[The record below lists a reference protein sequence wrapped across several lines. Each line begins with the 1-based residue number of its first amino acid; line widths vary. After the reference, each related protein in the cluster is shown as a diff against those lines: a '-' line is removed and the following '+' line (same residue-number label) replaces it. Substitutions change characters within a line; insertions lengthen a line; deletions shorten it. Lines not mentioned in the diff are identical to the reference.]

1 MAQVLIEL
9 KAKTQQAEKDLEEV
23 SVLLEEQK
31 ELTIEFQKE
40 LSELE
45 RKRATSNKGNLAQQR
60 EINKAISQ
68 TKAQIKDAQLGVKDY
83 SNQQSNL
90 RKTQSKLNK
99 ETREAEK
106 DQKEYNRELEKSTG
120 LTKTLDTLTGGL
132 FSRVKS
138 GANAFKTATK
148 SANRFRIALISTG
161 VGAFVVALGSLVAMF
176 KNSEEGQDRL
186 TKLTKQF
193 GSVVNNVLDVV
204 SDFGKG
210 IFNLGNAFKTAL
222 SDGLMAGLREAK
234 DGFSEFSDSVSTFT
248 EEVVNDFEKA
258 GQIADQIAQA
268 NKIDRELLIERQ
280 KANAKINDLRI
291 KGQDIERFNAFER
304 ADFLSEALRIEN
316 DITDQEIKAAK
327 LRRDAKIEENKLSE
341 STREDLEEQAKLEA
355 KVFELESKKLS
366 RQREVRSSINT
377 AIRETIRLRRQEIDE
392 FGKQR
397 GKIQAVQDEFR
408 GKREK
413 QAEEDKEKDQE
424 AKALEINNALEASQS
439 ILRGKIMQNEE
450 ELFLEKNK
458 AELTMGFAN
467 STSQLIGMIA
477 KKDSKVGKA
486 AATAQAIISG
496 IQGTQN
502 AFKTAQDSPITALFP
517 AYPFIQAGI
526 AAAFA
531 VKQVQSINSVDPT
544 GGSGASMSG
553 ARGSAQSQVPSVNVV
568 GASPIN
574 QVAQAIGDREDQ
586 PVKAFVVAE
595 EVTTQQA
602 LDRKTNEKASIG

>member
-1 MAQVLIEL
+1 VAQVLIEL

-138 GANAFKTATK
+138 GATAFKTATK

>member
-9 KAKTQQAEKDLEEV
+9 KAKTQQAEKDLSEV

-31 ELTIEFQKE
+31 ELTIEFQKD

-138 GANAFKTATK
+138 GATAFKAATK
-148 SANRFRIALISTG
+148 SANLFRIALISTG

-258 GQIADQIAQA
+258 GQIADQIAEA
-268 NKIDRELLIERQ
+268 NKIDRTLLIERQ

-304 ADFLSEALRIEN
+304 ADFLAEALRIEN
-316 DITDQEIKAAK
+316 EITDQEIKAAK

-366 RQREVRSSINT
+366 RQREVRSSINS

-397 GKIQAVQDEFR
+397 GKIQAVQDEFQA
-408 GKREK
+408 KKDK
-413 QAEEDKEKDQE
+413 QAEEDGEKQQE
-424 AKALEINNALEASQS
+424 AKALEINNALEASQT

-458 AELTMGFAN
+458 ANLTMGFAN
-467 STSQLIGMIA
+467 QTSQLIGMIA

-502 AFKTAQDSPITALFP
+502 AFKTAQDSPITKIFP

-531 VKQVQSINSVDPT
+531 VKQVQSINAVDPT

-574 QVAQAIGDREDQ
+574 QVAQAIGDREDK

>member
-60 EINKAISQ
+60 EINKAIAQ

-83 SNQQSNL
+83 SNQQSSL
-90 RKTQSKLNK
+90 RKTQQKLNK

-138 GANAFKTATK
+138 GATAFKTATK

-258 GQIADQIAQA
+258 GQIADQIAEA
-268 NKIDRELLIERQ
+268 NKIDRALLIERQ

-304 ADFLSEALRIEN
+304 ADFLAEALRIEN
-316 DITDQEIKAAK
+316 EITDQEIKAAK

-377 AIRETIRLRRQEIDE
+377 AIRETIRLRRQEIQE
-392 FGKQR
+392 FGEQR
-397 GKIQAVQDEFR
+397 EKIQAVQDEFQA
-408 GKREK
+408 KKDK
-413 QAEEDKEKDQE
+413 QAEEDGEKQQE
-424 AKALEINNALEASQS
+424 AKALEINNALEVSQS
-439 ILRGKIMQNEE
+439 ILRGKIMQSEE
-450 ELFLEKNK
+450 ELFLEEHK

-467 STSQLIGMIA
+467 QTSQLIGMIA
-477 KKDSKVGKA
+477 KKDSKVAKA

-517 AYPFIQAGI
+517 PYPFIQAGI

-531 VKQVQSINSVDPT
+531 IKQVQSINAVDPT

-574 QVAQAIGDREDQ
+574 QVAQAIGTREDQ

>member
-138 GANAFKTATK
+138 GATAFKTATK

>member
-1 MAQVLIEL
+1 VAQVLIEL

-60 EINKAISQ
+60 EINKAIAQ

-83 SNQQSNL
+83 SNQQSSL
-90 RKTQSKLNK
+90 RKTQQKLNK

-138 GANAFKTATK
+138 GATAFKTATK

-258 GQIADQIAQA
+258 GQIADQIAEA
-268 NKIDRELLIERQ
+268 NKIDRALLIERQ

-304 ADFLSEALRIEN
+304 ADFLAEALRIEN
-316 DITDQEIKAAK
+316 EITDQEIKAAK

-377 AIRETIRLRRQEIDE
+377 AIRETIRLRRQEIQE
-392 FGKQR
+392 FGEQR
-397 GKIQAVQDEFR
+397 EKIQAVQDEFQA
-408 GKREK
+408 KKDK
-413 QAEEDKEKDQE
+413 QAEEDGEKQQE
-424 AKALEINNALEASQS
+424 AKALEINNALEVSQS
-439 ILRGKIMQNEE
+439 ILRGKIMQSEE
-450 ELFLEKNK
+450 ELFLEEHK

-467 STSQLIGMIA
+467 QTSQLIGMIA
-477 KKDSKVGKA
+477 KKDSKVAKA

-517 AYPFIQAGI
+517 PYPFIQAGI

-531 VKQVQSINSVDPT
+531 IKQVQSINAVDPT

-574 QVAQAIGDREDQ
+574 QVAQAIGTREDQ

>member
-9 KAKTQQAEKDLEEV
+9 KAKTQQAEKDLEEI

-60 EINKAISQ
+60 EINKAIAQ

-90 RKTQSKLNK
+90 RKTQQKLNK

-138 GANAFKTATK
+138 GATAFKTATK
-148 SANRFRIALISTG
+148 SANLFRIALISTG

-193 GSVVNNVLDVV
+193 GSIVNNVTDVV
-204 SDFGKG
+204 ANFGKG
-210 IFNLGNAFKTAL
+210 IFNLGNAFSKVLKGDFKGAL
-222 SDGLMAGLREAK
+222 DEAK
-234 DGFSEFSDSVSTFT
+234 SGFSDFSDSVSTFT

-280 KANAKINDLRI
+280 KANAKINELRI

-304 ADFLSEALRIEN
+304 ADFLAEALRIEN
-316 DITDQEIKAAK
+316 EITDQEIKAAK

-366 RQREVRSSINT
+366 RQREVRSQINT

-397 GKIQAVQDEFR
+397 EKIQAVQDEFQA
-408 GKREK
+408 KKDK

-450 ELFLEKNK
+450 EIFLEKNK
-458 AELTMGFAN
+458 ANLTMAFAN

-477 KKDSKVGKA
+477 KEDSKVGKA

-517 AYPFIQAGI
+517 AYPFVQAGI

-531 VKQVQSINSVDPT
+531 VKQVQQINAVDPT
-544 GGSGASMSG
+544 GGSGASVSG
-553 ARGSAQSQVPSVNVV
+553 SRGSAQSQVPNVNVV

>member
-138 GANAFKTATK
+138 GATAFKTATK

-161 VGAFVVALGSLVAMF
+161 VGAFVVALGSLVAMI

>member
-9 KAKTQQAEKDLEEV
+9 KAKTQQAEKDLSEV

-138 GANAFKTATK
+138 GATAFKTATK

-204 SDFGKG
+204 SGFGKG

-222 SDGLMAGLREAK
+222 SGGLMAGLREAK

-248 EEVVNDFEKA
+248 DEVVNDFEKA
-258 GQIADQIAQA
+258 GQIADEIAQA
-268 NKIDRELLIERQ
+268 NKIDRDLLIERQ

-341 STREDLEEQAKLEA
+341 STKEDLEEQAKLEA

-366 RQREVRSSINT
+366 RQREVRSQINT

-413 QAEEDKEKDQE
+413 QAEEDKEKDKE
-424 AKALEINNALEASQS
+424 AKALEINNALEASQVV
-439 ILRGKIMQNEE
+439 LKAKIAKNDEE
-450 ELFLEKNK
+450 RLLEKNK
-458 AELTMGFAN
+458 ADYTMAFAN

-486 AATAQAIISG
+486 AASAQAIISG
-496 IQGTQN
+496 IKGTQN
-502 AFKTAQDSPITALFP
+502 AFTTAADSPITKIFP

-531 VKQVQSINSVDPT
+531 IKQVQSINAVDPT